1 MPTITDIAN
10 ACGLS
15 KATVSL
21 VMNNSSLKVNGE
33 TRNKVLRVA
42 KEMNY
47 QPSASA
53 RNLSLQRSNMI
64 GIVTQRNMHMISD
77 AYYGLLIDAIID
89 SATCLDFNVSLY
101 NGRIWRDAA
110 ETQFIF
116 GDGRCDGVIVLMA
129 RRDERLTTALQQC
142 RVPFVTVNSG
152 IQTPDVNSIDIDNV
166 DAGYRM
172 TRYLLDCGHRRI
184 ACLRTKDHFSIE
196 RRDGYREAMAE
207 SEIEYDER
215 LDIATS
221 YLQEDNAFDR
231 AQQLL
236 SQPELDVTAIFC
248 ATDRLAVEAI
258 QGLNGMELRVPLDV
272 SVVGVN
278 DTPDAALCRPPLT
291 TLRQSVDSIGE
302 EAVRLLTD
310 LIRNPYQSA
319 RQLLWPTQLVIRQ
332 SAAPPTTK
340 ATSAPRKQR
349 RKSIKES

>member
-1 MPTITDIAN
+1 MPTIADVAK
-10 ACGLS
+10 ACGIS

-21 VMNNSSLKVNGE
+21 VMNNSSLKVNEE
-33 TRNKVLRVA
+33 TRAKVLRVA

-89 SATCLDFNVSLY
+89 SSTCLDFSVSLY
-101 NGRIWRDAA
+101 NGRIWRDEAQ
-110 ETQFIF
+110 TQCIF
-116 GDGRCDGVIVLMA
+116 GDGRCDGLIILMA
-129 RRDERLTTALQQC
+129 RRDERLTNALQQC

-152 IQTPDVNSIDIDNV
+152 IRTPDVNSIDIDNV

-172 TRYLLDCGHRRI
+172 TRYLLDSGHRRI
-184 ACLRTKDHFSIE
+184 ACIRTRDQFSIE
-196 RRDGYREAMAE
+196 RRNGYCKALAEAG
-207 SEIEYDER
+207 IEYDER
-215 LDIATS
+215 LDIGTS
-221 YLQEDNAFDR
+221 YSAEDNAFDC

-236 SQPELDVTAIFC
+236 SQSDLAVTAIFS

-258 QGLNGMELRVPLDV
+258 QGLNSLGLSVPADI

-278 DTPDAALCRPPLT
+278 DTPDAARCRPPLT

-310 LIRNPYQSA
+310 LIRNPYQSP

-332 SAAPPTTK
+332 SAAPPATK
-340 ATSAPRKQR
+340 VPAALPKRQ
-349 RKSIKES
+349 RKSK